1 MLTTT
6 KLYDIFHIV
15 NGEHSDPHTVLGMH
29 EMEEDG
35 RKAVVV
41 RAFLPHAAGITV
53 IDYANKRKKYPME
66 RLHAD
71 GFFEVTIADREEW
84 FRYQL
89 EYTDADGNTWRS
101 YDPYSFSPT
110 LSEFDRHLFGAG
122 THYEI
127 YEKMGGRLM
136 THEGARGAAFSV
148 WAPNAKAVSV
158 IGDFNNWDARRSP
171 MRRLGESGIWELF
184 LPAAA
189 EGDKYK
195 FHVTQ
200 CDGRVVD
207 KTDPYGVY
215 AEVRPNNASVLYPL
229 KRYKWKDRRWMTAR
243 RKYDFRAAPMNIYEV
258 HLGSWKR
265 AEGNRFLSYTEL
277 AEQLIP
283 YVKEMGYTHIE
294 MLPVEEHP
302 FDGSWG
308 YQVTGYYAPTSRYG
322 SPDEFKQFVDACHQ
336 NGISVILDW
345 VPAHFPKDDFALAR
359 FDGTALYEHQDPRL
373 GEHIQWG
380 TYIFNYGRK
389 EVANFLL
396 ANALYWMDIFHID
409 GLRVDAVASLLR
421 LDFCKEEG
429 QWLPNVYGGSE
440 NLEAIEFLKHM
451 NSVIAER
458 EPGALMIAEDST
470 AWPGVTKKV
479 EEGGLGFSL
488 KWNMGW
494 MNDFLSYIKL
504 DPIYRKYHQNKLTF
518 GMAYHY
524 AENFVLVLSHDEVV
538 HTKSSMI
545 GKMPGDVWQSFA
557 NLRLSYGFM
566 MGHPGKKLLFM
577 GGEFA
582 QYSEWSEARSLDWH
596 LLQYADHQEMQAY
609 VKELNHLYAEESAFW
624 AEDFDPNGF
633 QWIEC
638 DDAESSIVSFVRRS
652 QEKELVFLCNFTP
665 VVHRGF
671 SLGVPQEGVY
681 HERLN
686 SDAARFG
693 GSDVINAVPLQ
704 SREEP
709 ADRCPFRVE
718 LDVPPLGMVILE
730 REQPKKQPRTKK
742 PKTRTAANGTK
753 TDAKRKHPEKIRK
766 KPPNRQICHDFS

>member
-29 EMEEDG
+29 EMEENG
-35 RKAVVV
+35 RKVVVV

-258 HLGSWKR
+258 HPGSWKR

-609 VKELNHLYAEESAFW
+609 VKELNHLYAEEPAFW

-709 ADRCPFRVE
+709 AGRCPFRVE

-753 TDAKRKHPEKIRK
+753 TDAKRKHPEKNTEK
-766 KPPNRQICHDFS
+766 TAKQADLP

>member
-243 RKYDFRAAPMNIYEV
+243 RKYDFRTAPMNIYEV

-709 ADRCPFRVE
+709 AGRCPFRVE

-753 TDAKRKHPEKIRK
+753 TDAKRKHPEKNTEK
-766 KPPNRQICHDFS
+766 TAKQADLP

>member
-41 RAFLPHAAGITV
+41 RAFLPNAAGITV

-243 RKYDFRAAPMNIYEV
+243 KKYNFKTAPMNIYEV

-265 AEGNRFLSYTEL
+265 AEGDRFLTYTEL

-479 EEGGLGFSL
+479 DEGGLGFSL

-609 VKELNHLYAEESAFW
+609 VKELNHLYTEEPAFW

-652 QEKELVFLCNFTP
+652 REKELVFLCNFTP

-704 SREEP
+704 SKAEP
-709 ADRCPFRVE
+709 AGRCPFRVE

-753 TDAKRKHPEKIRK
+753 TDAKRKHPEKNTEK
-766 KPPNRQICHDFS
+766 TAKQADLP